1 MKKSYLLPITWD
13 TSMRSLSSLSTA
25 KKDLN
30 LQKEE
35 IHPFQWNRQITN
47 KYVKC
52 IDDDKYYAEKESP
65 PGQEAIYDFFNAP

>member
-1 MKKSYLLPITWD
+1 MKKSYLLPVILPCN
-13 TSMRSLSSLSTA
+13 LSVALSTA

-35 IHPFQWNRQITN
+35 IHPFQWKREITS

-52 IDDDKYYAEKESP
+52 IVDNKYYVEKESP
-65 PGQEAIYDFFNAP
+65 RGQEAIYDFFNAP